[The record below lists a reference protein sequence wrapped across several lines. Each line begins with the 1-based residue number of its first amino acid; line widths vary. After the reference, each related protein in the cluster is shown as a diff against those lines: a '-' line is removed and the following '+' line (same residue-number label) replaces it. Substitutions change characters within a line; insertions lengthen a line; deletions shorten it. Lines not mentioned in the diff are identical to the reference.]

1 MADKSTEKAQQQPAR
16 DASDAVS
23 EAIGKA
29 TETAQ
34 RASQTVARD
43 YEQFST
49 LGRENVEGM
58 ARVSQAMLRGAFD
71 LSSLWASYWNE
82 QLSTNMQTMRSLAEC
97 HGWDEAVTVQ
107 NEFARTSLERVCS
120 QTVRSAEVTS
130 EMLTSSLTPLQETA
144 RRAAE
149 RTYRPMA

>member
-1 MADKSTEKAQQQPAR
+1 MADKSTEKAQQQTAR
-16 DASDAVS
+16 EATDAAS
-23 EAIGKA
+23 EAIGKV
-29 TETAQ
+29 TETAR
-34 RASQTVARD
+34 RASENVARD

-49 LGRENVEGM
+49 YGRENVEGM
-58 ARVSQAMLRGAFD
+58 ARISQTMLRGAFD
-71 LSSLWASYWNE
+71 LSSLWASYWKE
-82 QLSTNMQTMRSLAEC
+82 QLSTGMQAMRSLAEC

-130 EMLTSSLTPLQETA
+130 EMLTSSLAPLQETA

-149 RTYRPMA
+149 RTYRPRA

>member
-1 MADKSTEKAQQQPAR
+1 MADKSTEKAQQQTAR
-16 DASDAVS
+16 EATDAAS

-29 TETAQ
+29 AETAR
-34 RASQTVARD
+34 RASETVARD

-49 LGRENVEGM
+49 YGRENVEGM

-82 QLSTNMQTMRSLAEC
+82 QLSTGMQAMRSLAEC

-130 EMLTSSLTPLQETA
+130 EMLTSSLAPLQETA

-149 RTYRPMA
+149 RTYRPRA